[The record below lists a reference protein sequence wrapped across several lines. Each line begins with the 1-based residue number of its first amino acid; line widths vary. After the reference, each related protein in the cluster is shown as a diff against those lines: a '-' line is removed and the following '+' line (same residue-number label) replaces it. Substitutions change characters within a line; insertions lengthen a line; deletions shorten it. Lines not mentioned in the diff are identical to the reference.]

1 MNLDVVAGVAIVCG
15 SALVALRW
23 HFLDRRAARETV
35 KVQPLVELEA
45 KLQKIEAQVQAQA
58 WRAKQ

>member
-1 MNLDVVAGVAIVCG
+1 MNLDAVAGVAIVCG

-23 HFLDRRAARETV
+23 HFADRRATREAV
-35 KVQPLVELEA
+35 KVVPLVELEA
-45 KLQKIEAQVQAQA
+45 KIQKLEAQVQAQA